1 MYQLFIG
8 NKNYSTWSMRPWL
21 LFTQAGIAFKEH
33 LIQFDSFA
41 ADSHFK
47 TAILKFNPTGKVPVL
62 VDGDIVVWDS
72 LAICE
77 YVAEQH
83 PEFTLWPQDTALRAR
98 ARCISAE
105 MHSSFQA
112 LRNLCPMNI
121 EADLSHIGEQLW
133 VEHAALRADV
143 ARIEQIWSQRPSTD
157 SFLCGEFGIADA
169 FYAPVV
175 MRFECFD
182 LPISA
187 SGKSYIDKILSLP
200 SVQQWIAEAKQE
212 QMFVPFDE
220 PYRQTRDE
228 YLKK

>member
-47 TAILKFNPTGKVPVL
+47 AAILKFNPTGKVPVL

-83 PEFTLWPQDTALRAR
+83 PELTLWPQDTVLRAR

-133 VEHAALRADV
+133 GEHAALRADV